1 MNTQNNTPENIDL
14 RMRTLRTLWFAL
26 LASVGVYFV
35 FAMIRGRP
43 ENVQPNS
50 TLSLALLGAGVLIA
64 LVSFVIK
71 NTLVR
76 QAVER
81 EQVAQVQQAYI
92 VAWAMSEVPALLG
105 MLDFFVTSDRYYY
118 VFFIVAVCAQL
129 AHFPR
134 REHVEQA
141 SFERR

>member
-1 MNTQNNTPENIDL
+1 
-14 RMRTLRTLWFAL
+14 
-26 LASVGVYFV
+26 
-35 FAMIRGRP
+35 MIRGRP